1 MPSIK
6 PPEYKAD
13 DRSVLLPYYRRFC
26 VDPFLPW
33 IPARLHPN
41 TITHLGHLFMAAGA
55 AIVLILRPT
64 SGWVFGVALLLLWA
78 YVFCDN
84 ADGAHARR
92 TKQTSPLGEFLDH
105 GLDLFN
111 CVYIGA
117 ASAFSVGAD
126 GKTWIL
132 MGFVVPA
139 ACAAVYWEQAITGVF
154 RVGLVSQIESS
165 VLFSMALIVD
175 VFADTTFF
183 VKPILLGICI
193 RDVVMLWT
201 FTGVAWGIL
210 FGIWRVMRASGGE
223 PKTPFDPKKLL
234 PILSLIALN
243 ATLMLSWVVGA
254 LDILPLM
261 LIGNFSNVAFGLRM
275 LSFRL
280 RHEKPRVD
288 LLFCAMTVALVFA
301 MVFHLDAGWVLGLT
315 VTACVLFTL
324 EGALAARATLRRLS
338 QASSA

>member
-1 MPSIK
+1 MPSIT

-13 DRSVLLPYYRRFC
+13 DRSILLPYYRRFC
-26 VDPFLPW
+26 VDPFLPF
-33 IPARLHPN
+33 IPVKMKPN
-41 TITHLGHLFMAAGA
+41 TITHLGHLFMAAA
-55 AIVLILRPT
+55 AALVLIVRPT
-64 SGWVFGVALLLLWA
+64 HGWVFGVTLVLLWA

-117 ASAFSVGAD
+117 ASAISVGAD

-132 MGFVVPA
+132 MGFMVPA
-139 ACAAVYWEQAITGVF
+139 AAAAVYWEQAITGVF

-165 VLFSMALIVD
+165 VLFSFALV
-175 VFADTTFF
+175 VGLVHDTSFF
-183 VKPILLGICI
+183 VKPILLGICL
-193 RDVVMLWT
+193 RDVVMVWT
-201 FTGVAWGIL
+201 FSGVAWGIL
-210 FGIWRVMRASGGE
+210 FGIWRVGFAD
-223 PKTPFDPKKLL
+223 FKKLL
-234 PILSLIALN
+234 PIFSLVALN
-243 ATLMLSWVVGA
+243 AALMVSWVVGA

-261 LIGNFSNVAFGLRM
+261 LIGNFSNCAFGLRM

-288 LLFCAMTVALVFA
+288 LLFPAMTIALVFA
-301 MVFHLDAGWVLGLT
+301 MVFHLDARWVLGLT
-315 VTACVLFTL
+315 VTACILFTL
-324 EGALAARATLRRLS
+324 EGALATRATLRRLN
-338 QASSA
+338 AVDAAGAG

>member
-13 DRSVLLPYYRRFC
+13 DRSVLLPYYRRYC
-26 VDPFLPW
+26 VDPFLPL
-33 IPARLHPN
+33 IPAKLHPN
-41 TITHLGHLFMAAGA
+41 TITHAGHLFMAAGA
-55 AIVLILRPT
+55 ALILIARPS
-64 SGWVFGVALLLLWA
+64 SGWIFGVALFLLWA

-175 VFADTTFF
+175 VFADTSFF
-183 VKPILLGICI
+183 VKPILLGICL
-193 RDVVMLWT
+193 RDVVMIWT

-210 FGIWRVMRASGGE
+210 FGIWRVGL
-223 PKTPFDPKKLL
+223 KDFKKLL
-234 PILSLIALN
+234 PILSLLALN

-288 LLFCAMTVALVFA
+288 LLFCAMTVALIFA
-301 MVFHLDAGWVLGLT
+301 MVFHLDARWVLGLT

-338 QASSA
+338 QAS